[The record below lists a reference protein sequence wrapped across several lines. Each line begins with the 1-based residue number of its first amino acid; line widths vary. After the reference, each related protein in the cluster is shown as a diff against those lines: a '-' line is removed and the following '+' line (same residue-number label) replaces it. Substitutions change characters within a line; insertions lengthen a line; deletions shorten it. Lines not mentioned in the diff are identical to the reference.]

1 MQKNTKSNP
10 HDGHRERMRAK
21 LLSDGIT
28 SLNPHEVL
36 EIILFYSIPRGNT
49 NPIAHDLITSFGS
62 LSNVFDADIKDLTS
76 VKGVGESSAVLIK
89 IISQLSNYCQ
99 RLRWSENPVL
109 QNFNDTGTYLV
120 DMIGTPPEEHFYLLS
135 LDINGKVLSFN
146 EIEHGTVISSNV
158 DVRKVLECAIRCRA
172 CDVVLAH
179 NHPTGNLIP
188 SSNDIDITKVLN
200 VAFDAVGINLK
211 DHFIIGGG
219 GFISLTE
226 KGYIK

>member
-1 MQKNTKSNP
+1 M
-10 HDGHRERMRAK
+10 HEGHRKRMREK
-21 LLSDGIT
+21 FLSGDIF

-49 NPIAHDLITSFGS
+49 NSIAHDLIKTFGS

-89 IISQLSNYCQ
+89 TVSELSNYCQ
-99 RLRWSENPVL
+99 RLRWAEHPVL
-109 QNFNDTGTYLV
+109 RNFNDTGTYLT

-146 EIEHGTVISSNV
+146 EIEHGTVVGSNV
-158 DVRKVLECAIRCRA
+158 DIRKVLECAIRCRA

-179 NHPTGNLIP
+179 NHPSGHLSP
-188 SSNDIDITKVLN
+188 SSDDLEITHSLEA
-200 VAFDAVGINLK
+200 AFTAVGINMK
-211 DHFIIGGG
+211 DHFIVGGG
-219 GFISLTE
+219 GFLSLTE